1 MSDWEGS
8 SDSGASAAKKPTK
21 AASAPAKKPTV
32 VKSKWD
38 GEDKEEDAPVS
49 DWEESSEEESSEEEV
64 RAPIAPPR
72 KKGTLKAKL
81 AEKEAQ
87 KALKSDSDDDDD
99 SDEASDSDAVLDP
112 REKARLDKE
121 RELKADLNNAADL
134 LGGAALGGTSSE
146 LDSLISF
153 QPRTK
158 EDFQKLS
165 DRIIEFIIKRHHN
178 KPLYSLFI
186 EHHARALAM
195 PLKDVEVRKVASGLT
210 TLANEKQKEQRDK
223 ASGKKKP
230 KGASKPGLA
239 SAKPSSKLD
248 TRVYDEALDDFG
260 TGADDFM

>member
-1 MSDWEGS
+1 MSLADDWG
-8 SDSGASAAKKPTK
+8 KPTK
-21 AASAPAKKPTV
+21 AAQAETTPAPAPPPVSKKPAV
-32 VKSKWD
+32 VRSKWD
-38 GEDKEEDAPVS
+38 GEDEDEDTPVS
-49 DWEESSEEESSEEEV
+49 DWEEPSEEESEEEV
-64 RAPIAPPR
+64 HAPVAPPK

-87 KALKSDSDDDDD
+87 KALKNDSDDDDSDSYD
-99 SDEASDSDAVLDP
+99 SDSVLDP
-112 REKARLDKE
+112 REKARQDRE

-146 LDSLISF
+146 LDSLMSF

-158 EDFQKLS
+158 DDFQKLS
-165 DRIIEFIIKRHHN
+165 DRIIEFIMKRHQD
-178 KPLYSLFI
+178 KPLYPIFI
-186 EHHARALAM
+186 EHHARALAV

-230 KGASKPGLA
+230 KAASKPGL
-239 SAKPSSKLD
+239 SGTKSKLD

-260 TGADDFM
+260 STADDFM